1 MASFHVVADSFWQN
15 VWGAADFDTAL
26 TNDSNDKIKN
36 YTTSGFVGEKDNKSS
51 FKPAF
56 EKEWKPRR
64 QTVFFWKKED
74 P

>member
-51 FKPAF
+51 SNTFLDF
-56 EKEWKPRR
+56 VRNEKQGKLKHP
-64 QTVFFWKKED
+64 
-74 P
+74 